1 MNRIEFESLT
11 KVINY
16 LKEDEQKNYE
26 ECETPDTMHIW
37 NDIKVLMDYA
47 QAHQFTLNNAEEELA
62 SERRI
67 DALHQSI
74 HCELYEAE
82 LEAELEAKQWNEQIL
97 EALKEIINKSTK

>member
-1 MNRIEFESLT
+1 MNRIEFESLM

-47 QAHQFTLNNAEEELA
+47 QVHQFTLNNAEEALA
-62 SERRI
+62 SVTYQEYLDI
-67 DALHQSI
+67 TG
-74 HCELYEAE
+74 
-82 LEAELEAKQWNEQIL
+82 KQRTI
-97 EALKEIINKSTK
+97 KD